1 MTSLA
6 VTCFLHHKQDCE
18 LCDAMRRIEEWS
30 IQEINRFMCTDVAT
44 PATAVAID
52 IFLGA
57 V

>member
-1 MTSLA
+1 
-6 VTCFLHHKQDCE
+6 
-18 LCDAMRRIEEWS
+18 MRRIEEWS